1 MEQRQKDRLLIDRES
16 KQDICLD
23 APKTSRSHAQIV
35 NIDGRYYLQDLN
47 STNGTYVKKQLI
59 TWHPLDNGD
68 HIRIADY
75 VLVYQEVGTN
85 QLVNKIKKPDS
96 VSKTDN

>member
-1 MEQRQKDRLLIDRES
+1 
-16 KQDICLD
+16 
-23 APKTSRSHAQIV
+23 V
-35 NIDGRYYLQDLN
+35 NIDGKYYLQDLN
-47 STNGTYVKKQLI
+47 STNGTYVKKQLV

-75 VLVYQEVGTN
+75 VLVYQEIGTSRSDN
-85 QLVNKIKKPDS
+85 EVEKSNM

>member
-1 MEQRQKDRLLIDRES
+1 
-16 KQDICLD
+16 
-23 APKTSRSHAQIV
+23 V
-35 NIDGRYYLQDLN
+35 NIDGKYYLQDLN
-47 STNGTYVKKQLI
+47 STNGTYVKKQLV

-75 VLVYQEVGTN
+75 VLVYQEIGARPLN
-85 QLVNKIKKPDS
+85 SKIENSDS